1 MDSLL
6 AGHDLEHKAEPAFG
20 FVQNAL
26 DVPLAAGVLY
36 ASTGLL
42 PAVPDVAAPA
52 MSLSSA
58 SVVTNA
64 LRLGR
69 ARM

>member
-1 MDSLL
+1 LL
-6 AGHDLEHKAEPAFG
+6 ATIWSIKRNPAFG
-20 FVQNAL
+20 FVRNAL

-42 PAVPDVAAPA
+42 LPFPVIAAPA

-64 LRLGR
+64 LLLGR

>member
-1 MDSLL
+1 ML
-6 AGHDLEHKAEPAFG
+6 ATIWSIKRNPAFG

-42 PAVPDVAAPA
+42 PAVPDDRRTSDERQFCVGSNQWVAA
-52 MSLSSA
+52 
-58 SVVTNA
+58 
-64 LRLGR
+64 G
-69 ARM
+69 